1 MIWMPMRV
9 GVMIRGTSLCSSS
22 PRAYTLPCFTKPVAL
37 TTISG
42 VMTLSMPR
50 LSSSPQRPQ
59 FPRAPHL
66 PLTVQG
72 AGSLASLSSR
82 GYVGAGCCALATPS
96 SQTAA
101 SIRLPIPTNS
111 DGRARRIASSF
122 PQVERGIVD
131 GVALWNVRCAD
142 AIMMPM
148 TCQCA
153 TQVPKWSVSTV
164 PNGGKDD
171 VRALDEYGSMPRALA
186 EPERWAHLEGHHG
199 ASYFA

>member
-42 VMTLSMPR
+42 VMTLSIPR

-72 AGSLASLSSR
+72 AGSFASLSSS
-82 GYVGAGCCALATPS
+82 GYWGAGCCALAAPS
-96 SQTAA
+96 SQSTTSTRLPTPTIREVNDRSIAA
-101 SIRLPIPTNS
+101 SFQQAACREVRHTLSLSP
-111 DGRARRIASSF
+111 A
-122 PQVERGIVD
+122 QRGIDRFD
-131 GVALWNVRCAD
+131 GLVMTGNARELTLSWHLWPVN
-142 AIMMPM
+142 
-148 TCQCA
+148 T
-153 TQVPKWSVSTV
+153 
-164 PNGGKDD
+164 
-171 VRALDEYGSMPRALA
+171 LA
-186 EPERWAHLEGHHG
+186 KGQPVYHYSWNPTTINAPQ
-199 ASYFA
+199 